1 MTRSIWLVPLIL
13 LAACEVRTGP
23 GPRNPPPPRYEEN
36 ASRPPPPERGPDR
49 GPPARQWD
57 SSGWTL
63 LGETTVDGTHDQEQV
78 DFSQKMGAIPKRLT
92 VTVTD
97 SDLEMH
103 DMKVVYVSGESFTPT
118 GRHYFRE
125 GSRTRVIELSRAE
138 ILRAVQFKYSNLPG
152 GGRARVQVWMQ

>member
-1 MTRSIWLVPLIL
+1 MTRSLWLVPLLL
-13 LAACEVRTGP
+13 LAACEVRTSP
-23 GPRNPPPPRYEEN
+23 GPRNPSTRYEEGPPPPPRQ
-36 ASRPPPPERGPDR
+36 PGPDR
-49 GPPARQWD
+49 DRPARQWD

-63 LGETTVDGTHDQEQV
+63 LGEKTVDGTNDAEQV

-103 DMKVVYVSGESFTPT
+103 DMKVVYTSGESFTPT

-152 GGRARVQVWMQ
+152 GGRARVQVWYQ

>member
-1 MTRSIWLVPLIL
+1 MTRSLWLVPLL
-13 LAACEVRTGP
+13 VLAACEVRTGP
-23 GPRNPPPPRYEEN
+23 GPRNPNPQYSEPRP
-36 ASRPPPPERGPDR
+36 SQPPPPPPDR
-49 GPPARQWD
+49 GPPARAWD

-63 LGETTVDGTHDQEQV
+63 LGEKTVDGTNDSEQV
-78 DFSQKMGAIPKRLT
+78 DFSQKMGAPPKRLT
-92 VTVTD
+92 ITVTD

-103 DMKVVYVSGESFTPT
+103 DMKVVYTSGESFTPT

-138 ILRAVQFKYSNLPG
+138 ILRAVQFRYSNLPG